1 MSDTIYS
8 PDTVGFDYIFDPS
21 PDNYRFEMILRPL
34 QRKPLSF
41 HDECVETAKKMAA
54 STTRPIMVA
63 LSGGIDSEVVCRSF
77 LLAGVDFTAVS
88 FRYVTDGK
96 VENGHDLH
104 YAKKFCSKY
113 GVKHLILDID
123 MVDFFARGLDRYIEQ
138 GYCTPR
144 PFRYLM
150 MHYIETIDRLGGTA
164 VLCLGEQVY
173 TRVNGILSHV
183 HHAGYFNTLEWCR
196 KNNKRHFTHFFL
208 ATPEI
213 VGSYLQTELIQ
224 FLHATDKY
232 FGNFND
238 VAAPE
243 KILVY
248 HSEFPD
254 METRLKFHGFENIA
268 DHRQASL
275 RRLQEKF
282 PHMHD
287 FVLHISKLE
296 SQLNIAAF
304 RENAQ

>member
-1 MSDTIYS
+1 MNETV
-8 PDTVGFDYIFDPS
+8 TTTNLVGFDYVFDPS
-21 PDNYRFEMILRPL
+21 PDNYKFEMIFRPL
-34 QRKPLSF
+34 RRKPLKF
-41 HDECVETAKKMAA
+41 LDECVETAKMMAA

-63 LSGGIDSEVVCRSF
+63 FSGGIDSEVVCRSF
-77 LLAGVDFTAVS
+77 LLAGADFTAVS
-88 FRYVTDGK
+88 FRYVSDGK

-104 YAKKFCSKY
+104 YAKKFCKQHN
-113 GVKHLILDID
+113 VKHLILDIN
-123 MVDFFARGLDRYIEQ
+123 MKEFFVSGCDKYIEQ

-173 TRVNGILSHV
+173 TRVEGVLSHV
-183 HHAGYFNTLEWCR
+183 HHAGYVNTLEWCR
-196 KNNKRHFTHFFL
+196 KNNRHHFTHFFL

-213 VGSYLQTELIQ
+213 IGAYLQNELIQ
-224 FLHATDKY
+224 FLLAKDKY

-248 HSEFPD
+248 HSEFSG
-254 METRLKFHGFENIA
+254 METRLKFHGFENLISERSEA
-268 DHRQASL
+268 LA
-275 RRLQEKF
+275 RLQQKF

-287 FVLHISKLE
+287 FVLHIDKLKN
-296 SQLNIAAF
+296 QLNIEQYLQATS
-304 RENAQ
+304 